1 MSMFRFGMSV
11 IDNYQGTKT
20 TAVVSSYNKKTRHSF
35 YEWRVFYLDAF
46 KHVIVPNT
54 SV

>member
-20 TAVVSSYNKKTRHSF
+20 TAVVSSYNKKHVTRFMSD
-35 YEWRVFYLDAF
+35 VFF
-46 KHVIVPNT
+46 V
-54 SV
+54 